1 MRGPHTAAHVGVTL
15 PGVRVLKLMVMAGV
29 VGALPLAGAV
39 AIFRST
45 NTGHALEDAVVRVI
59 DTDEGVELETLEDL
73 VKYLEAHPDRYAL
86 AAWNVGAEDA
96 GLFHDADRA
105 WPLASTV
112 KVVPLALA
120 SEELAAGRWD
130 ANTPTPEVERF
141 YLPGTDGNAHPEAS
155 RDGGT
160 STVGGAIHGMIAF
173 SDNAATDAL
182 LFRLGRSRLTSTQEG
197 LPTPHPLSGTM
208 LLAREGFDGAAW
220 ARAARLLTERET
232 VEGPGIS
239 LAAQEAMTRTLDN
252 RGTPRAFARLME
264 RLFTDDSQKTAVA
277 RKELSW
283 PMVYESNQ
291 RDFVVFATKGGSLP
305 GSLTSALYAETKSG
319 QRRVA
324 ALFLHDL
331 PFATYLSLSQS
342 DLHQK
347 LERELLLSPDALV
360 RLRGL
365 AGSP

>member
-1 MRGPHTAAHVGVTL
+1 ML
-15 PGVRVLKLMVMAGV
+15 MAGV
-29 VGALPLAGAV
+29 VGALLLGGAV

-45 NTGHALEDAVVRVI
+45 NAGHALEDAVVRVI
-59 DTDEGVELETLEDL
+59 DTDEGVELETPEDL

-86 AAWNVGAEDA
+86 AAWDVGAEDA
-96 GLFHDADRA
+96 GLFHDADRS

-112 KVVPLALA
+112 KIIPLALA

-130 ANTPTPEVERF
+130 PNTPTPEVERF

-208 LLAREGFDGAAW
+208 LLAREGFDGGSVDDAAW

-232 VEGPGIS
+232 AEGPGIS

-252 RGTPRAFARLME
+252 RGNARAFTRLME
-264 RLFTDDSQKTAVA
+264 RLFTDDSPSTAVA
-277 RKELSW
+277 RRELSW
-283 PMVYESNQ
+283 PMMYESNQ

-305 GSLTSALYAETKSG
+305 GTLTSALYAETKTG

-331 PFATYLSLSQS
+331 PFATYLSLNQS
-342 DLHQK
+342 HLHQK

-360 RLRGL
+360 RLRSL
-365 AGSP
+365 SSSP